1 MMKKLV
7 VSAPVTCPSPS
18 ATKRPIRAVN
28 LVEVQLRR
36 RRWLC
41 ARKRDRKR
49 EGMEASPAGEGGWRG
64 SGRRAID
71 GAVEGGGVA
80 QTVAGRQLL
89 RAVRLELRGSAEKKG
104 GGRIR
109 APPMEKGG
117 SVVRG
122 CSLEERG
129 LRSHLSG
136 WSGGEG
142 IWSAVAAI
150 DVSIVGAALGR
161 R

>member
-1 MMKKLV
+1 LRSSYV
-7 VSAPVTCPSPS
+7 GDGGSAPGNGTG
-18 ATKRPIRAVN
+18 KER
-28 LVEVQLRR
+28 
-36 RRWLC
+36 
-41 ARKRDRKR
+41 
-49 EGMEASPAGEGGWRG
+49 GWRPHQRAKAAG
-64 SGRRAID
+64 GAQGRRAID

-150 DVSIVGAALGR
+150 DVSNVGAALGR